1 MISIW
6 QCGVEVVYM
15 KILHKYAPFALG
27 ILMSGCGTSPSF
39 LNPAS
44 SIAKHEAKLYN
55 NILIMALVVFVF
67 VEICLIWVLI
77 RDRKHKGDDTLPKQ
91 IYGNTKLEI
100 TWTAIPVLV
109 TVVLFAM
116 TVQTM
121 KSVAAPAAAAS
132 DINLHVIAHRW
143 WWEFDYTDL
152 GIKTANEL
160 HIPVGATVQVTLDS
174 VDVIHSFWVPQ
185 LSGKTDVVPGQTN
198 HMWLT
203 ADQTGKFFG
212 QCAEFCGTE
221 HAMMR
226 ISVVVDSRDGF
237 DAWVANQKKPAS
249 SPQTEDQ
256 QAGHKL
262 VSTLCAS
269 CHSLSPGETEPKVG
283 PNLAHLFSRSTF
295 AGATYDL
302 NEENLRRWLHDTQ
315 PMKPENDMNLKLTP
329 QEIDELVAYLLLL
342 K

>member
-1 MISIW
+1 
-6 QCGVEVVYM
+6 M
-15 KILHKYAPFALG
+15 KNLHKCSLFALG
-27 ILMSGCGTSPSF
+27 IMLSGCGASPSF

-44 SIAKHEAKLYN
+44 AIAKDEAKLYN

-67 VEICLIWVLI
+67 VELCLIWVLI
-77 RDRKHKGDDTLPKQ
+77 RDRKLKGDETLPKQ

-132 DINLHVIAHRW
+132 DINVHVIGHRW

-152 GIKTANEL
+152 RIKTANEL

-174 VDVIHSFWVPQ
+174 IDVIHSFWVPQ

-226 ISVVVDSRDGF
+226 IEVVVDSREGF
-237 DAWVANQKKPAS
+237 DAWVANQQKPA
-249 SPQTEDQ
+249 PQPKTADQ

-269 CHSLSPGETEPKVG
+269 CHSLNPGETEAKVG
-283 PNLAHLFSRSTF
+283 PNIAHLFSRSTF

>member
-1 MISIW
+1 
-6 QCGVEVVYM
+6 M
-15 KILHKYAPFALG
+15 KIFHRCAPFALG
-27 ILMSGCGTSPSF
+27 IVLSGCGTSPSF

-44 SIAKHEAKLYN
+44 SIAEHEAKLYN

-67 VEICLIWVLI
+67 VEICLIWILI
-77 RDRKHKGDDTLPKQ
+77 RDRKRKADDTLPKQ

-100 TWTAIPVLV
+100 TWTAIPVFV

-132 DINLHVIAHRW
+132 DINLHVIGHRW

-160 HIPVGATVQVTLDS
+160 HIPVGATIQITLDS
-174 VDVIHSFWVPQ
+174 IDVIHSFWVPQ

-203 ADQTGKFFG
+203 ANQTGEFFG

-226 ISVVVDSRDGF
+226 IVVVVDSQDRF
-237 DAWVANQKKPAS
+237 DAWVANQQKPAPQ
-249 SPQTEDQ
+249 PQTGDQ

-269 CHSLSPGETEPKVG
+269 CHSLNPAETETKVG

-302 NEENLRRWLHDTQ
+302 DEANLRRWLHDTQ

>member
-1 MISIW
+1 
-6 QCGVEVVYM
+6 M
-15 KILHKYAPFALG
+15 KIFHRCAPFALG
-27 ILMSGCGTSPSF
+27 IVLSGCGTSPSF

-44 SIAKHEAKLYN
+44 SIAEHEAKLYN

-67 VEICLIWVLI
+67 VELCLIWVLI
-77 RDRKHKGDDTLPKQ
+77 RDRQRKGDDTLPKQ

-121 KSVAAPAAAAS
+121 KSVAAPAAAVG
-132 DINLHVIAHRW
+132 DINLHVIGHRW

-160 HIPVGATVQVTLDS
+160 HIPVGATVQITLDS
-174 VDVIHSFWVPQ
+174 IDVIHSFWVPQ

-226 ISVVVDSRDGF
+226 IVVVVDSQDRF
-237 DAWVANQKKPAS
+237 DAWVANQQKPVPQ
-249 SPQTEDQ
+249 PQTGDQ

-269 CHSLSPGETEPKVG
+269 CHSLDPGETETKVG